1 MSAMFPA
8 RTGTETDIRL
18 PFSFIIFAVLAFAA
32 SQLVLLAAVPAMSGG
47 AFRLPLVWA
56 AAHLALLGFALMAAM
71 GAMYQLVPVAFLTPI
86 WSERLGFWQF
96 AITALGIVTVAASLA
111 LAPNETF
118 LPSLLLLF
126 GIVLFVWQMAM
137 TLKQQKNKTIMTL
150 FVATSLLFLLLTGAA
165 GALLAFHFFAATGA
179 NSHETV
185 FGLHV
190 LFGLCGWFTL
200 LIMGFSYKM
209 APMFSLAHGFSM
221 RPARYVYAL
230 YTSGIAVGLIS
241 LFLPGQTWLAVG
253 SSLLAAGFALFA
265 WHIYAILQKR
275 MKKALDRPFRFSLSA
290 IVIGLGLHV
299 AAFAAIV
306 IGSGRLLGIIVYLFI
321 VGWIV
326 FSIIGYLF
334 KIVPFLWWTHRY
346 SEKVGQENVP
356 TLKQMM
362 NERLITVQCLLFA
375 VALVLAAAAL
385 LFTNTTLFAA
395 FQTLFAGLSILF
407 AGTILAVLRK

>member
-1 MSAMFPA
+1 MFPT

-18 PFSFIIFAVLAFAA
+18 PFSFIIFAVLVFAA
-32 SQLVLLAAVPAMSGG
+32 SQLMLLAAVPALSGG
-47 AFRLPLVWA
+47 TFRLPLVWA

-96 AITALGIVTVAASLA
+96 AITAVGLITFAASLA
-111 LAPNETF
+111 LAPNQAF
-118 LPSLLLLF
+118 LPGLLLLL

-137 TLKQQKNKTIMTL
+137 TLKQQENKTIMTL
-150 FVATSLLFLLLTGAA
+150 FVATSLLFLLLTGVA
-165 GALLAFHFFAATGA
+165 GTLLAFHFFAATGA
-179 NSHETV
+179 NRHETV

-209 APMFSLAHGFSM
+209 APMFSLAHSFSM

-230 YTSGIAVGLIS
+230 YTGGIAVALIS
-241 LFLPGQTWLAVG
+241 LFLPGKAWPAIG
-253 SSLLAAGFALFA
+253 AALLAAGFTLFA
-265 WHIYAILQKR
+265 WHIYTILQKR
-275 MKKALDRPFRFSLSA
+275 MKKALDRPFRFSLFA
-290 IVIGLGLHV
+290 IIIGLGLHV
-299 AAFAAIV
+299 SAFAAIV
-306 IGSGRLLGIIVYLFI
+306 GGSGRLLGIIIYLSIF
-321 VGWIV
+321 GWII
-326 FSIIGYLF
+326 FSVIGYLF

-362 NERLITVQCLLFA
+362 NERAITIQCLLFA
-375 VALVLAAAAL
+375 VALVLAAVAL
-385 LFTNTTLFAA
+385 LFANTPLFAA
-395 FQTLFAGLSILF
+395 SQALFAGLSVLF